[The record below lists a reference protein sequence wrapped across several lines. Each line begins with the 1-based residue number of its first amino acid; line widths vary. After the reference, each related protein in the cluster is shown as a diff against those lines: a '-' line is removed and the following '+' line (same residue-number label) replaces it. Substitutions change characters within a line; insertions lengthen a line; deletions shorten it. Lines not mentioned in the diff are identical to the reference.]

1 MVSQSGNQTDVD
13 GVQEDVAET
22 STSETTELESLIKE
36 YEGGTETPDTK
47 TPDTK
52 SPDIKT
58 NDIKTAD
65 ITPTVDIGKILKAV
79 QPAVDYVNE
88 VKAEK
93 QQDRFDTD
101 VKDIMDYF
109 SEVDELKVLPDKLR
123 RGFLEAHAQ
132 ESPDF
137 KTAFENRAKNPKAWE
152 TARELARDAFTE
164 LVAELPSSKVRTD
177 VEAAKAAVDGTTED
191 KPASDDGPSP
201 VQKMGMSDFEW
212 RQHKEE
218 QERLAEAS

>member
-1 MVSQSGNQTDVD
+1 MVSQPENQTDVD
-13 GVQEDVAET
+13 GVQEDVTET
-22 STSETTELESLIKE
+22 SPSEATELDSLIRE
-36 YEGGTETPDTK
+36 YEGDTK

-52 SPDIKT
+52 TSDIKT
-58 NDIKTAD
+58 PDVR
-65 ITPTVDIGKILKAV
+65 TVDPTPNVEIAKFVKAV
-79 QPAVDYVNE
+79 KPVVDF
-88 VKAEK
+88 VKK
-93 QQDRFDTD
+93 QEAKDAQTEFDTD

-152 TARELARDAFTE
+152 TARESARDAFTE

-177 VEAAKAAVDGTTED
+177 VEAAQAAVDGTTED
-191 KPASDDGPSP
+191 KPASDDGPST
-201 VQKMGMSDFEW
+201 VKKINMSDYEW
-212 RQHKEE
+212 RQYKDE
-218 QERLAEAS
+218 QELLAEAP